1 MLVYPGEGA
10 NGSQIVRRD
19 AQHGFEFLTRLVK
32 LFQFD
37 QRATEGD
44 LRGQIPW
51 MPRQPVAADRDRL
64 LVIASAPV
72 LLRELCKRD
81 RRRVLLDP
89 AAQRFDARVLCHLSG
104 FYVCAGDSRLSAFVL
119 RADYVKNA
127 GAHRSGV
134 ESYEQAERYFVTTF

>member
-1 MLVYPGEGA
+1 MLVNPGEGA

-19 AQHGFEFLTRLVK
+19 AQHGLEFHARLVK
-32 LFQFD
+32 LPQFD

-64 LVIASAPV
+64 LVIASASV
-72 LLRELCKRD
+72 LLGELCKRD

-89 AAQRFDARVLCHLSG
+89 AAQRFDARVLIHTLWI
-104 FYVCAGDSRLSAFVL
+104 LWW
-119 RADYVKNA
+119 RAIAIVGPHDRATNADRHA
-127 GAHRSGV
+127 GAANDSDVFQDPTG
-134 ESYEQAERYFVTTF
+134 S